1 MITFLV
7 FILFCWKYVW
17 PALLGIMQEREER
30 IAAGLTAAEKASK
43 DLELAQ
49 AKSDEA
55 LTDAKQQASEIVE
68 QANKRAQQIVEDAKA
83 QAVTEADRIKT
94 SAQAEVD
101 RQVSQAR
108 EELRQKVAVLAI
120 TGAEKVLERE
130 VDKSA
135 HDALLTQLSK
145 EL

>member
-1 MITFLV
+1 MVTFLV
-7 FILFCWKYVW
+7 FIWFCYKYVW
-17 PALLGIMQEREER
+17 PPLLGIMQEREAR
-30 IAAGLTAAEKASK
+30 IAAGLTAAEKANK
-43 DLELAQ
+43 DLALAQ
-49 AKSDEA
+49 EKSDEA
-55 LTDAKQQASEIVE
+55 LNDAKAQASEIVD
-68 QANKRAQQIVEDAKA
+68 QANKRAQQMIEDAKSQA
-83 QAVTEADRIKT
+83 QAEADRIKT

-130 VDKSA
+130 VDKSS
-135 HDALLTQLSK
+135 HDALLTQLSN